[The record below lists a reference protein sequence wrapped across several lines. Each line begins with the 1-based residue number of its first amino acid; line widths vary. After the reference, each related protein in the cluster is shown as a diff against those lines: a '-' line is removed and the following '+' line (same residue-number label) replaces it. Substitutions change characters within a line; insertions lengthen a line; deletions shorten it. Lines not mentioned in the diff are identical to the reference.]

1 MLKVAAREPDPRKLR
16 DARLRA
22 DRLSRRSPLD
32 TRGAPPDRAQQSG
45 RSQDADERVG
55 ASNRIVSKQSRHQF
69 TVIRNVAIN
78 GFVGNR
84 IAGARGV
91 TDVLN
96 ARVRGRLSQ
105 SDPKQE
111 NDCRSLN

>member
-55 ASNRIVSKQSRHQF
+55 ASNRIVSSPATRF